1 MNDDRGI
8 NRSGLI
14 HLLVIYVVWGSTY
27 LGIRLAVREGSG
39 FPPFTMAALRVFVAA
54 LILLIWARLSRERL
68 RLTRG
73 EWVVMAGSGLLLWT
87 GGNGL
92 VTWGEQHADSG
103 LAALLVASMPIFA
116 ALIEAALDRR
126 RPSVLLMGSLLLGL
140 IGVAALSAP
149 VLMQGTSAETWAVA
163 ALLAAPLSW
172 AAGSIWV
179 QRRRPDLGP
188 LTVAATQQICGGVGF
203 LILIFLTREPRPTP
217 TPEAWGAW
225 AYLMLFGSVIAFS
238 SFVRA
243 LRMLPVN
250 VVMTYAYANPVIA
263 VLLGWWI
270 LGEKVTGWT
279 AVGAVLVVAGV
290 AGVFRD
296 RYHPRRRTL

>member
-103 LAALLVASMPIFA
+103 LAALLVA
-116 ALIEAALDRR
+116 
-126 RPSVLLMGSLLLGL
+126 
-140 IGVAALSAP
+140 
-149 VLMQGTSAETWAVA
+149 
-163 ALLAAPLSW
+163 
-172 AAGSIWV
+172 
-179 QRRRPDLGP
+179 
-188 LTVAATQQICGGVGF
+188 
-203 LILIFLTREPRPTP
+203 
-217 TPEAWGAW
+217 
-225 AYLMLFGSVIAFS
+225 
-238 SFVRA
+238 
-243 LRMLPVN
+243 
-250 VVMTYAYANPVIA
+250 
-263 VLLGWWI
+263 
-270 LGEKVTGWT
+270 
-279 AVGAVLVVAGV
+279 
-290 AGVFRD
+290 
-296 RYHPRRRTL
+296 

>member
-225 AYLMLFGSVIAFS
+225 ALDRCG
-238 SFVRA
+238 R
-243 LRMLPVN
+243 
-250 VVMTYAYANPVIA
+250 
-263 VLLGWWI
+263 
-270 LGEKVTGWT
+270 
-279 AVGAVLVVAGV
+279 GARG
-290 AGVFRD
+290 
-296 RYHPRRRTL
+296 